1 MCCRGSGITV
11 KKTITKAPVQ
21 VPKPLPAIPRAS
33 KSVQEATVKGIKS
46 LQKSMDRKTGNSVGR
61 CPSCGSQLRKV
72 TSRSATGIRD
82 VHQCINPKCS
92 YTKTA

>member
-11 KKTITKAPVQ
+11 KKTITKAPAPA
-21 VPKPLPAIPRAS
+21 PKSLPSIPRAN
-33 KSVQEATVKGIKS
+33 KSVQGATVKGIQS
-46 LQKSMDRKTGNSVGR
+46 LQKSMDRKTGSSVGR
-61 CPSCGSQLRKV
+61 CPACGSQLRKI